1 MGVATFSVLSFI
13 YSHANAILYGV
24 SQGLQ
29 PLWGQAFGR
38 KDKLELRS
46 DFRTGMKI
54 NLIFSNVIY
63 ILLVLFR
70 VQAVTLFNSDLALV
84 EMASKALPVFAL
96 LFFVMSVNPI
106 FSAYF
111 YSIKQTVKS
120 DIIALSRGVVF
131 MALAIFV
138 LPILLGVVFVWL
150 AVLVAEVI
158 TLITV

>member
-24 SQGLQ
+24 SKGLQ

-70 VQAVTLFNSDLALV
+70 VPAVTLFNSDLALV

-96 LFFVMSVNPI
+96 LFSLCQSIQFFPPI
-106 FSAYF
+106 F
-111 YSIKQTVKS
+111 I
-120 DIIALSRGVVF
+120 LSNRR
-131 MALAIFV
+131 
-138 LPILLGVVFVWL
+138 
-150 AVLVAEVI
+150 
-158 TLITV
+158 

>member
-1 MGVATFSVLSFI
+1 MRGVPECGSQLNTPSPHFIINWVLGNTLGDMGIDTFSVLSFI

-70 VQAVTLFNSDLALV
+70 VPAVTLFNSDLALV

-96 LFFVMSVNPI
+96 LFSLYQSIQFLPPI
-106 FSAYF
+106 F
-111 YSIKQTVKS
+111 I
-120 DIIALSRGVVF
+120 LSNRR
-131 MALAIFV
+131 
-138 LPILLGVVFVWL
+138 
-150 AVLVAEVI
+150 
-158 TLITV
+158 